1 MSKRYLLFFLLFAV
15 LGGALLVIDT
25 LVLQVVLGIFFG
37 LAVVGFIN
45 CTPLFYRGPS
55 LKESDNPILM
65 DPRAASVLRQ
75 NGNKKAVLLVH
86 GFSSNPW
93 LFHKHIPLFE
103 QAGYDVIAPRLPGH
117 GTSPEEFLQSSFTQ
131 YYQCVEDTL
140 KQYRSQYE
148 HFHVIGISMGGLLT
162 LKLGTEH
169 SSGQYAPTSM
179 TTLAAPVS
187 FKDPRLFVLRMLSW
201 VKPRLTGTWDPKER
215 ESDGAECWLGYNDL
229 FLPQTYS
236 IAMAAG
242 EVQDNLEDI
251 TLPHLLIHA
260 KGDKDVPFE
269 NVYKIASATSSL
281 EQEIWVPNLSEWN
294 HSQHSLFLYDSLR
307 DPLFQRILEFVA
319 TKER

>member
-1 MSKRYLLFFLLFAV
+1 MNKRYTLFFFLLAM
-15 LGGALLVIDT
+15 LGGGLLFVDT
-25 LVLQVVLGIFFG
+25 TVLQVVLGVLFG
-37 LAVVGFIN
+37 VTVIGLIN
-45 CTPLFYRGPS
+45 CTPIFHR
-55 LKESDNPILM
+55 ESFVVEPDNPALM
-65 DPRAASVLRQ
+65 DPRAASVFRQ
-75 NGNKKAVLLVH
+75 NGNKKALLLVH

-117 GTSPEEFLQSSFTQ
+117 GTSPEDFSESSFTQ
-131 YYQCVEDTL
+131 YYDCVEGAL
-140 KQYRSQYE
+140 KQYRSQYD

-169 SSGQYAPTSM
+169 SSGEYAPSSI

-187 FKDPRLFVLRMLSW
+187 LKDPKLLVLRMVSW
-201 VKPRLTGTWDPKER
+201 IKPRLTGTWDPKDR

-236 IAMAAG
+236 IAMAMG
-242 EVQDNLEDI
+242 DVQDSLQDI

-260 KGDKDVPFE
+260 KGDKDVPFD

-281 EQEIWVPNLSEWN
+281 EQEIWVPNLSKWN

-307 DPLFQRILEFVA
+307 DPLSRRILEFLA
-319 TKER
+319 RQE